1 MSEIRIAMWSGPRN
15 ISTAM
20 MRAWEN
26 RPDTAVVDE
35 PFYPFYLKATGK
47 KHPGFEEVI
56 AEGEIDRHKVVDRLL
71 GPIPDGKKIFFQKQM
86 THHLLPEIGRN
97 WLGSLVNCF
106 LIRDPAE
113 VINSY
118 IKKKNDPA
126 LEDLGFVQQAEIFDW
141 VLKETGSPGP
151 VVDAKD
157 VLQDPRRTLSLLCQA
172 IGINFDAAM
181 LSWPPG
187 LRETDGVWAK
197 HWYSEVAKSTSF
209 APYQPKDVTLPERFG
224 EMHQQ
229 AREIY
234 DRLYEFRL
242 H

>member
-35 PFYPFYLKATGK
+35 PFYAFYLKLTEK
-47 KHPGFEEVI
+47 QHPGFEEVI
-56 AEGEIDRHKVVDRLL
+56 AEGETDWQNVVNHLL
-71 GPIPDGKKIFFQKQM
+71 GPIPDGKRILFQKQM
-86 THHLLPEIGRN
+86 THHLLPEVGRN
-97 WLGSLVNCF
+97 WLGSVVNCF

-118 IKKKNDPA
+118 IKKNDDPT
-126 LEDLGFVQQAEIFDW
+126 LDDLGFVQQAEIFDW
-141 VLKETGSPGP
+141 VVEQAGSPGP
-151 VVDAKD
+151 VVDAQD
-157 VLQDPRRTLSLLCQA
+157 VLQDPERILSLFCQA
-172 IGINFDAAM
+172 IGITFDPAM
-181 LSWPPG
+181 LSWPAG
-187 LRETDGVWAK
+187 LRDTDGIWAE
-197 HWYSEVAKSTSF
+197 HWYSEVARSTSF
-209 APYQPKDVTLPERFG
+209 APYQKKSVVVPERFR
-224 EMHQQ
+224 EVHRQ

-234 DRLYEFRL
+234 DRLYKLRL